1 MQAGLT
7 RSVAPCGSRSFG
19 MAFANVLLPEGR
31 TVELAVRE
39 AVAKALT
46 DSEWKEVVVAA
57 VNDLTKNLKAVIRPA
72 N

>member
-1 MQAGLT
+1 
-7 RSVAPCGSRSFG
+7 

-46 DSEWKEVVVAA
+46 DSNGKRSSW
-57 VNDLTKNLKAVIRPA
+57 PA
-72 N
+72 SMT

>member
-1 MQAGLT
+1 
-7 RSVAPCGSRSFG
+7 

-57 VNDLTKNLKAVIRPA
+57 VNDLTKNLKAVIKPA

>member
-1 MQAGLT
+1 
-7 RSVAPCGSRSFG
+7 

-46 DSEWKEVVVAA
+46 DSEWKEVVVAG
-57 VNDLTKNLKAVIRPA
+57 VNDLTKNLKAVIKPA
-72 N
+72 Q